1 MRAASIWTVVLAAS
15 LCPGLAAAEPS
26 AERAA
31 AVLKEA
37 REALGG
43 ATRLEALRALS
54 ATGPFRRVIPE
65 PGGDPRELDGETTVD
80 LVRPGQYLRQ
90 ESLSF
95 LAGAPPVTI
104 ATGLDG
110 AQAWTGPVGGGGGGR
125 VMIRVGE
132 GGANAPE
139 ALKRRVEADVA
150 RWLLATTLLVSAD
163 HPLTFTHAGQAES
176 PDGRADVLDVRGPD
190 GFEAQLFVDVATRR
204 PLMVTFQEAPPR
216 MAFRAMRPGGPAP
229 GHGAPEAAPSPAAP
243 VEARLFVSE
252 WKKVGEVWLPHL
264 VTKTLEGG
272 PTEEFQI
279 KSWRVDPVFPADHF
293 AKKSAAR

>member
-1 MRAASIWTVVLAAS
+1 MRAASMWTVVLAAS
-15 LCPGLAAAEPS
+15 LSPGLAAPEP
-26 AERAA
+26 AADRAA

-43 ATRLEALRALS
+43 AARLEAVRALS

-65 PGGDPRELDGETTVD
+65 PGGDPRELDGETSIDV
-80 LVRPGQYLRQ
+80 LRPARYLRQ

-110 AQAWTGPVGGGGGGR
+110 DQAWTGPVGGGGGGR

-132 GGANAPE
+132 GAANAPE
-139 ALKRRVEADVA
+139 ALRKRVEADVA
-150 RWLLATTLLVSAD
+150 RWLLATTLLVSAE
-163 HPLTFTHAGQAES
+163 HPLTFTHAGQAEA
-176 PDGRADVLDVRGPD
+176 PDGRADVLDVRGTD
-190 GFEAQLFVDVATRR
+190 GFEAQLFVDTSTRR
-204 PLMVTFQEAPPR
+204 PFMLTFKESPPR

-229 GHGAPEAAPSPAAP
+229 GHAAPEVAPAPAAP

-279 KSWRVDPVFPADHF
+279 KSWRVDPAFAADHF
-293 AKKSAAR
+293 AKKTAAR